1 MAMPEFLDNI
11 QNAVKNPT
19 GWLSP
24 ATVADLSE
32 SDFHTIRPALRE
44 KLFQA
49 VERFRVIAE
58 TASPTPEQVAEARAA
73 IDAIRAIVQPYL
85 TPESEQIRE
94 TIAKAWQ
101 KERDWIPTFDYE
113 LGNNW
118 LGEPVVR
125 LWLVVKD
132 DVLPD
137 DMDIKNPSDR
147 EGLWRVKDA
156 IRKEFNDAGIKRWP
170 NISFRTE
177 SGVKEYQELRAR
189 ATA

>member
-11 QNAVKNPT
+11 QNALKNPT

-24 ATVADLSE
+24 STVADLSE
-32 SDFHTIRPALRE
+32 SDFHTLKPKQRE

-49 VERFRVIAE
+49 VERFRTIAA

-73 IDAIRAIVQPYL
+73 LDTIRDIAQPYL
-85 TPESEQIRE
+85 TPESKQIRE

-113 LGNNW
+113 LSDNW
-118 LGEPVVR
+118 LGQPVVW
-125 LWLVVKD
+125 LWLVLKD
-132 DVLPD
+132 DVLKD
-137 DMDIKNPSDR
+137 DIDIENPVTQ
-147 EGLWRVKDA
+147 EGLQRIRSA
-156 IRKEFNDAGIKRWP
+156 IRREFQEAGIERRP
-170 NISFRTE
+170 NMSIRSE